1 MEEKELSE
9 TNGKAKKYYG
19 NRTETNSAETALIKT
34 HAPGDFFEATT
45 DPGYGAIQIFVR
57 DKIIGGIIVEKD
69 FTKLHGYLLTSD
81 PITLRRF
88 QRLCHSGHYQNLL
101 FNGERIGVDSDSE
114 SPKSSF
120 ELTPYVG
127 NFRPTTLPISPE
139 RAAILDRVEAEAEAE
154 ARAEAEAQTE
164 SEAQAKVDSE
174 AEVSVPMDLEAEDDA
189 ESFPSEKATTALP
202 EGTINIM
209 ICMHASDSEKDLPEL
224 KNKFYSMPPGL
235 SNLFIDT
242 QFELLQRIDQL
253 KEGGYQHFQAI
264 YHDLQYPV
272 RLQKLKSFIPVAL
285 KTHMETAAHEPSY
298 LPNMALIEKQFK
310 ELPDDIQYVKYKK
323 DRHFDY
329 DRDTTDFLS
338 GIFITGSNIDE
349 RLKNEFPVDFSH
361 LTDEFYQKMTD
372 VLNAGFGRKYTKQQ
386 ATEHFQKL
394 QRINILNVEVLKS
407 ISSIFK
413 VDFLLDSGLEKS
425 RDGTGILHYVDF
437 HLSDLFHYFTKVGI
451 KMVFGIDEGC
461 RITHANVAALR
472 AAAEAGDVTPRKQGF
487 PGGTRFFKKK
497 SKRKSQHKQTFKQ
510 KRKRSR
516 RFHKKS

>member
-9 TNGKAKKYYG
+9 SNRRAKKYYG
-19 NRTETNSAETALIKT
+19 NRTETNSAETALIKRY
-34 HAPGDFFEATT
+34 AQDDFFEATT
-45 DPGYGAIQIFVR
+45 DTGYGAIQIFVR

-88 QRLCHSGHYQNLL
+88 QRLCRSGHYQNLL
-101 FNGERIGVDSDSE
+101 FNGERIEVDSDSE

-120 ELTPYVG
+120 ELTPHVG

-139 RAAILDRVEAEAEAE
+139 RSAILDRVEAEAE

-174 AEVSVPMDLEAEDDA
+174 AEANVTMDIEAEDDA
-189 ESFPSEKATTALP
+189 EYLPSKEATTALP
-202 EGTINIM
+202 KGTINIM

-242 QFELLQRIDQL
+242 QLELLQRIYQL
-253 KEGGYQHFQAI
+253 KEGGHQHFQAI
-264 YHDLQYPV
+264 YHDYQYPP
-272 RLQKLKSFIPVAL
+272 RLQKLKSFIPIAL

-298 LPNMALIEKQFK
+298 FPNMALLEKQFK
-310 ELPDDIQYVKYKK
+310 ELPYDIQYVKYKK

-329 DRDTTDFLS
+329 DRDATDFLS

-361 LTDEFYQKMTD
+361 LTDAFYQKMTD
-372 VLNAGFGRKYTKQQ
+372 VLNAGFDRKYTKQQ
-386 ATEHFQKL
+386 ATEHFQAL

-407 ISSIFK
+407 ISGIFG
-413 VDFLLDSGLEKS
+413 VDFLLDRALKTS

-437 HLSDLFHYFTKVGI
+437 HLSDLFDYFTKVGI

-461 RITHANVAALR
+461 RISHASAASRR
-472 AAAEAGDVTPRKQGF
+472 AVEEAGDVTPRKARF
-487 PGGTRFFKKK
+487 PGGTRSFRKK
-497 SKRKSQHKQTFKQ
+497 SKRKGTHKQTFKQ
-510 KRKRSR
+510 KRLR